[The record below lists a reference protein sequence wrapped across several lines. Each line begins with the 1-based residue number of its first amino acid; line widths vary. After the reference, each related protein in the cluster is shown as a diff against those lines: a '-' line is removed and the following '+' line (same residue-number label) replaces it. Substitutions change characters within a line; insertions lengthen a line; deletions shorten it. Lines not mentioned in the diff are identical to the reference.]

1 MTPAGPIRFSTGY
14 LKLEP
19 REHLSY
25 SVGIWTYNRVSSCD
39 LRNREINGGD
49 ERTERKEWGEMKEE
63 EEKEE
68 EEKEKE
74 KEEEEEKEEEAE
86 EEEKEEERWQVNK

>member
-1 MTPAGPIRFSTGY
+1 MAIDHWSRGRHLTPAGPIRFSTGY

-25 SVGIWTYNRVSSCD
+25 SVGIWIYNRVSSCD
-39 LRNREINGGD
+39 LRNRETHGSD
-49 ERTERKEWGEMKEE
+49 ERTEGKEWGEMKEE

-68 EEKEKE
+68 EKEE
-74 KEEEEEKEEEAE
+74 KEEEEK
-86 EEEKEEERWQVNK
+86 KK